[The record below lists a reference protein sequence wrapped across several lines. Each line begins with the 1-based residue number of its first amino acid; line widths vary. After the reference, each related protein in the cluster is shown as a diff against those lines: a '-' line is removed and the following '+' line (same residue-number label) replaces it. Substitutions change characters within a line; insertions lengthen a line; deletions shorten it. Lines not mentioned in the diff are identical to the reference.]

1 VALTEGA
8 QAMLEQLW
16 MVRNPE
22 EPRIFP
28 YNAKTCSA
36 RHTLAKQALG
46 LHHLRLH
53 DSRRDQF
60 TRLVEDEGR
69 TLEEAI
75 LVSGH
80 DSIAIP
86 QRHYFSQKPEKFHTG
101 RRLQIAPPA
110 PMPLAA

>member
-1 VALTEGA
+1 V
-8 QAMLEQLW
+8 
-16 MVRNPE
+16 
-22 EPRIFP
+22 
-28 YNAKTCSA
+28 
-36 RHTLAKQALG
+36 TLGKSGVKVTRLAFSTRSFSGRTQRELG
-46 LHHLRLH
+46 Q
-53 DSRRDQF
+53 DQF